1 MKGCLFQAENMRII
15 GIDPGYAIMGY
26 GIIDKNGNQFKQV
39 TYGVVTT
46 PKDMSMPDR
55 LKCLY
60 EGLTEVISEYQP
72 EEASIEQLFFNTNTA
87 TAIYVGQA
95 RGVAILSCANLG
107 LSIFEYTP
115 LEIKTSLTGYG
126 RSDKSQMQ
134 AMVKMLLG
142 LASIP
147 KPDDAADALAA
158 ALCHGYTGNSRKIMN
173 AMK

>member
-1 MKGCLFQAENMRII
+1 MRII

-26 GIIDKNGNQFKQV
+26 GIIDKNGNQFKPV
-39 TYGVVTT
+39 TYGVITT
-46 PKDMSMPDR
+46 SKEMPMPDR

-72 EEASIEQLFFNTNTA
+72 EESSIEQLFFNTNTA

-95 RGVAILSCANLG
+95 RGVAILACANLDV
-107 LSIFEYTP
+107 SIFEYTP
-115 LEIKTSLTGYG
+115 LEIKTGLTGYG
-126 RSDKSQMQ
+126 RAGKAQVQ
-134 AMVKMLLG
+134 TMVKMLLG
-142 LASIP
+142 LTSVP

-158 ALCHGYTGNSRKIMN
+158 ALCHGYAGNSKKMMN

>member
-1 MKGCLFQAENMRII
+1 MRII

-39 TYGVVTT
+39 AYGAIQTS
-46 PKDMSMPDR
+46 KEMSMPNR

-87 TAIYVGQA
+87 TAIDVGQA
-95 RGVAILSCANLG
+95 RGVAILSCVNLG

-126 RSDKSQMQ
+126 RAGKAQVQ
-134 AMVKMLLG
+134 TMVKMLLG
-142 LASIP
+142 LTTIP

-158 ALCHGYTGNSRKIMN
+158 ALCHGYSGNAKKMMY